1 MDDELSTFDCEE
13 ATNRLRKILNESKGM
28 VLDKGLLRKIE
39 IELEKRNSE
48 IVELLKNA
56 EARNESRNFEEH
68 ILKEIKRC
76 EGIVDVIGEGLC
88 LLNKDLKVIWA
99 NKTISDWLD
108 LKGPPVGNYCKDI
121 FHCSEAGIENCQAK
135 NVFNGGEGHIIETW
149 ITTKTNKKICV
160 QRIAIPIT
168 SEKGDISNV
177 LVHTVDVTESEKS
190 GPQAFAITT
199 SW

>member
-99 NKTISDWLD
+99 IKRILGRKKEIFTLPIM
-108 LKGPPVGNYCKDI
+108 KDM
-121 FHCSEAGIENCQAK
+121 K
-135 NVFNGGEGHIIETW
+135 EG
-149 ITTKTNKKICV
+149 
-160 QRIAIPIT
+160 
-168 SEKGDISNV
+168 
-177 LVHTVDVTESEKS
+177 KS
-190 GPQAFAITT
+190 MRGRRREDTMLHAFPYLRR
-199 SW
+199 